1 MTDDERQIRKAAEL
15 WHQMTTRRKVV
26 GGTMAAGLGVLGGG
40 LAQNGA
46 LAASGGAGRVARAA
60 AQEAE
65 ATPAAKQVLISPVD
79 SSTAKVLDFYVAV
92 YARGGPADVY
102 SEPLVR
108 VDKQFQIQPAAAESW
123 ESSEDGLTWTFKI
136 REGLTWSDG
145 NPVTAN
151 DWVTTFQTD
160 AAPETAWDFTWYF
173 QGVLKNWTEAV
184 SGDVAPDQIGVH
196 LGANEYELVFETIA
210 PAPYLPA
217 MLLYS
222 LPLSAAGLGANGLF
236 YNTDPDTAIS
246 SGPYILSEWLPDQ
259 SATAIR
265 NEAYTG
271 TLPALPDEL
280 RVVLTSPDNFFTMY
294 QADEIDYML
303 SPPPA
308 ALTIMMN
315 DEETAKEVFS
325 GVGDF
330 PTYYVFFDVTKEPWT
345 DIRVRQAWSHAVDRD
360 ALATNV
366 LGPSGVPAYSWLA
379 PGFPANNTEGLKDI
393 QAYDPEKAK
402 SLLAEAGFPDGDGFP
417 KQTLMLR
424 APTPLEETAA
434 AAIAAMISEN
444 LNIEVELVSQD
455 SAGYTAA
462 LNAKPT
468 QIELGF
474 IRYGMDFFDP
484 YNMLSVWLTG
494 GRHSWSNADYDA
506 AVHAAA
512 EFLGDP
518 EERLN
523 MFKDAEKIL
532 VEDVPAVFVYHGKEV
547 QFIKPWVAGDFIK
560 PDDNGITA
568 IHWPGFTTMSTV
580 PSEMFIADTGPER

>member
-1 MTDDERQIRKAAEL
+1 
-15 WHQMTTRRKVV
+15 MTTRRKVV

-65 ATPAAKQVLISPVD
+65 ATPAAKQVLITPVD